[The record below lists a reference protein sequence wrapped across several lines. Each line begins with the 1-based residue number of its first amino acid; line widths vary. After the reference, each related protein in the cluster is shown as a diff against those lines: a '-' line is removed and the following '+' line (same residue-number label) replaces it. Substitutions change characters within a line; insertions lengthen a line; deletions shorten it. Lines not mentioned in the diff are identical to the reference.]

1 MKQAL
6 SVLAENKPKSKEEY
20 NGEKQ
25 AGQRYSQSNV
35 GDNPQSLIIMLQGTN
50 TWMYEYVYMYHKY
63 LCLPRNQFLVLI
75 QLPGLHSNQRGQQS
89 W

>member
-35 GDNPQSLIIMLQGTN
+35 GDNPQSLILMLQGTN
-50 TWMYEYVYMYHKY
+50 TCMYYAHVPYVNICAS
-63 LCLPRNQFLVLI
+63 LRVA
-75 QLPGLHSNQRGQQS
+75 
-89 W
+89 